1 MQCLLSLS
9 NITLFIAE
17 HGWVC
22 TTDRGLPDGQLGGW
36 RAEADDAVSS
46 VWLLAGVPALRAE
59 DVLVLPRG
67 ERECITEHGPLSRPG
82 A

>member
-17 HGWVC
+17 RGWLC

-46 VWLLAGVPALRAE
+46 VWLLAGVPAL
-59 DVLVLPRG
+59 
-67 ERECITEHGPLSRPG
+67 
-82 A
+82 